1 MKAQE
6 KAKDFQILGH
16 TIKPGKSLQANLD
29 IAKLHTR
36 TKIEVPIIIE
46 HGKFRGPVVLITGG
60 IHGDEINGIEIVRQF
75 IRNKYNKPT
84 HGTIICIPV
93 VNIFGFL
100 NLERQ
105 FPDGR
110 DLNRM
115 FPGNLRGS
123 LASQFAFHL
132 MQTIVPFADYCID
145 FHTGGAERFNAP
157 QIRIN
162 ADDKETLELA
172 KIFNAPFIFKSKNR
186 EKSFR
191 DSAIKMGKKVLL
203 FEGGKSLNIDED
215 ITQQGV
221 TGILNV
227 LDHLNVRE
235 HKDSVQTS
243 SVIIETSKWVRASC
257 SGMFRTQAILGKYYK
272 KGDELGSISDPFGKF
287 ERKVKAPNDGYVF
300 CVNQTPIVNKGDA
313 ILHITL

>member
-1 MKAQE
+1 
-6 KAKDFQILGH
+6 
-16 TIKPGKSLQANLD
+16 
-29 IAKLHTR
+29 
-36 TKIEVPIIIE
+36 
-46 HGKFRGPVVLITGG
+46 
-60 IHGDEINGIEIVRQF
+60 
-75 IRNKYNKPT
+75 
-84 HGTIICIPV
+84 
-93 VNIFGFL
+93 
-100 NLERQ
+100 
-105 FPDGR
+105 
-110 DLNRM
+110 M

-235 HKDSVQTS
+235 LKDSVQTS